1 MEDSADSVFHG
12 WFRMSPASLAAR
24 LRSLADDLEALD
36 SFDGTRVAA
45 VVLDNWAVARRAVPC
60 LIGCPTGHPKIE
72 DGSPLFSSE
81 LFYLDEERGFARSLS
96 RWYRLGRPVEPD
108 FWSKRYGGRQ

>member
-1 MEDSADSVFHG
+1 MEEKTDSVFHG
-12 WFRMSPASLAAR
+12 WFGMSRGSLAAT
-24 LRSLADDLEALD
+24 LRSLANDLEALD
-36 SFDGTRVAA
+36 SFDGIGVAG